1 MVKMWVE
8 KLDVGADE
16 SIKFKINFS
25 QISAKNYLIT
35 IMMNIYNAGR
45 KFNVGSR

>member
-1 MVKMWVE
+1 MVKMQVA

-16 SIKFKINFS
+16 SIIKIKFR

>member
-1 MVKMWVE
+1 MWGLMKVLNF
-8 KLDVGADE
+8 K
-16 SIKFKINFS
+16 IKFR